1 MAVIVRHSCKYLI
14 VQLLFRQ
21 IHGDIA
27 VLRQRIRFG
36 IDLLQLAEHRA
47 GKHLVSVK
55 HRRGVVHFSVVIRA
69 FGKDCT
75 HGVIVSVVVVRQ
87 VVIIIPR
94 ALQDR
99 KIKLRTRNAQPSVNI
114 RIFFLK

>member
-55 HRRGVVHFSVVIRA
+55 HRSGVVHFSVVIRA
-69 FGKDCT
+69 FGN
-75 HGVIVSVVVVRQ
+75 GVIVSVAVVRQ
-87 VVIIIPR
+87 VVIIVPR

-99 KIKLRTRNAQPSVNI
+99 KIKLRTRNVQPSVNI
-114 RIFFLK
+114 RVFFLK